1 MFGTVYYKGWE
12 VRFDPPP
19 IPVRDFDWVAIHP
32 NYEGWVEEGEYVS
45 NGLVV
50 HAPSK
55 TALRQAIDAWELEN
69 A

>member
-1 MFGTVYYKGWE
+1 MFDQKEYRGWE

-32 NYEGWVEEGEYVS
+32 NYEGWMENGDYVS

-50 HAPSK
+50 HAPNYSRLV
-55 TALRQAIDAWELEN
+55 AEIDDWEYEN

>member
-1 MFGTVYYKGWE
+1 MFDQKEYRGWE

-32 NYEGWVEEGEYVS
+32 DYEGWMEDGDYVS
-45 NGLVV
+45 NGLIV
-50 HAPSK
+50 HAPNK
-55 TALRQAIDAWELEN
+55 TALLQAIDAWELEN